1 MEVQNIK
8 DSIIKC
14 FVFVCLLSFIAGCSN
29 SEANKVQYID
39 VPTEVKS
46 SEPSLMLSS
55 DHSLY
60 LSWIETD
67 SSGLSQL
74 RFSKLTDDDTWSE
87 PNTIA
92 GGKNWFVNWADFPSL
107 TAFGQ
112 NNMVAHYLEKS
123 AADTYAY
130 DVKLT
135 ISNDEGKSWNS
146 SFSPH
151 DDQTNTEHG
160 FVSKLDISNDRFMS
174 VWLDGRQY
182 AYAAK
187 DSTLTKEMTLRSAII
202 NSKGEI
208 LKEHVIDDR
217 VCDCCQ
223 TDITMTSQGP
233 MVVYRDR
240 SDKEIRDIYFS
251 IYKNENWSVPKVVNN
266 DNWYIPGCPVNGPAI
281 ASSNSSTAISWYT
294 VSNQLQKVK
303 MAFLASSGEFSEPI
317 DLEYV
322 NPLGRVDIEILNA
335 DQAVVSWMD
344 NSNERSK
351 IMLQVIDR
359 SGQKSAAFTVSDVSE
374 ERSSGFPRMILK
386 DDYLYITWTEVGTQL
401 KVKSAKINTAIL
413 SK

>member
-29 SEANKVQYID
+29 SEANKVQYIH

-281 ASSNSSTAISWYT
+281 ASSNSLTAISWYT

-317 DLEYV
+317 DLNYV

-351 IMLQVIDR
+351 IMLQVVDR

>member
-281 ASSNSSTAISWYT
+281 ASSNSLTAISWYT

-303 MAFLASSGEFSEPI
+303 MAFLASSGEFSESI
-317 DLEYV
+317 DLNYV

-351 IMLQVIDR
+351 IMLQVVDR

>member
-281 ASSNSSTAISWYT
+281 ASSNSLTAISWYT

-317 DLEYV
+317 DLNYV

-351 IMLQVIDR
+351 IMLQVVDR

>member
-29 SEANKVQYID
+29 SEANKVQYIH

-281 ASSNSSTAISWYT
+281 ASSNSLTAISWYT

-303 MAFLASSGEFSEPI
+303 MAFLASSGEFSESI
-317 DLEYV
+317 DLNYV

-351 IMLQVIDR
+351 IMLQVVDR